1 MERENTDIWRR
12 KERLKDQNQILQEK
26 VETLERVEEDYGRIR
41 NVFGEERIDRI
52 LIEVKEQ
59 EHVDEEMEKEK
70 RKFLKRKQRD
80 AR

>member
-1 MERENTDIWRR
+1 MEKKGKIEGSKSDITG
-12 KERLKDQNQILQEK
+12 E

-70 RKFLKRKQRD
+70 RKFLKESNEMQGNR
-80 AR
+80 

>member
-1 MERENTDIWRR
+1 M
-12 KERLKDQNQILQEK
+12 QEK

-59 EHVDEEMEKEK
+59 EHVDEEVEKER
-70 RKFLKRKQRD
+70 RKLLKRKQRD

>member
-1 MERENTDIWRR
+1 MEK
-12 KERLKDQNQILQEK
+12 KERLQGQNQILQEK